1 MSFYDGL
8 IYNAIAEKTLTFTI
22 EAQAGDIVNCHAI
35 PYDEGGIAT
44 ILWGDGAIGTSSGS
58 SGQLLSHE
66 YESNGKYKLSVAC
79 TGAGLQRLYFD
90 GSTANIIS
98 SNEKWFYH
106 PQLGGVSFANCNTSA
121 LDFQLL
127 PESLIKLDYAF
138 NSSSSAFLNIKRLPQ
153 GVANMNG
160 AFYRCTNALLPFKEL
175 PQGVTTAINAFSG
188 CVSATS
194 TVTALPSTL
203 TNAAGLFY
211 RCSKM
216 DIRLNALPAALTSLK
231 QTFDQSAAVIN
242 LDEVVSNAPNGG
254 FTSLVDISGAFYS
267 APGVTGSRSR
277 FLAACPNLQSN
288 DNAFIGTNT
297 TD

>member
-22 EAQAGDIVNCHAI
+22 EAQAGDIVNCHAN
-35 PYDEGGIAT
+35 PHDDGGVAT
-44 ILWGDGAIGTSSGS
+44 ILWGDGSIGTSSGS
-58 SGQLLSHE
+58 GGQLLSHE
-66 YESNGKYKLSVAC
+66 YENNGKYKLSVAC
-79 TGAGLQRLYFD
+79 TGAGLKRLLFE
-90 GSTANIIS
+90 GSTANIVS

-106 PQLGGVSFANCNTSA
+106 PQLGGVSFANCKNSA

-138 NSSSSAFLNIKRLPQ
+138 NNNSSAFLNIKRLPFQ
-153 GVANMNG
+153 VANMNG
-160 AFYRCTNALLPFKEL
+160 AFFRCTNALLPFKEL

-188 CVSATS
+188 CINATS
-194 TVTALPSTL
+194 TVTSLPTTL
-203 TNAAGLFY
+203 TNAAGIFY

-216 DIRLNALPAALTSLK
+216 DIRLNTLPSALTSLK
-231 QTFDQSAAVIN
+231 QSFDQSAAIIN
-242 LDEVVSNAPNGG
+242 LDEVVNSAPAGG

-277 FLAACPNLQSN
+277 FLAACPNLQSS
-288 DNAFIGTNT
+288 DNAFTGTNT